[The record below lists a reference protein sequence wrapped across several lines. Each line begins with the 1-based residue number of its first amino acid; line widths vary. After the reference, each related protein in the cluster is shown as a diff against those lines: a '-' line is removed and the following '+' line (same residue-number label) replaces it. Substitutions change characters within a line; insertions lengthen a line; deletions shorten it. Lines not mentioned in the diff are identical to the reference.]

1 MVFLNNSGKNVSMN
15 ISGVREDVTAAEI
28 KTVMETIISKNIF
41 ISTGGDL
48 LSIMSASLVSKDT
61 QQLSVR

>member
-15 ISGVREDVTAAEI
+15 ISGIKEDITAAEI

-48 LSIMSASLVSKDT
+48 KSIMSASLVSKDT